1 MVLRILQFI
10 ATAAICILTVILPLK
25 FGSLTGIPEASGL
38 FPEDFYSWLI
48 ISWPVSLFPLFSGV
62 VLLLA
67 LLAFRPRPERQKHA
81 FITAGLWLLLGLAG
95 YAGAVNAGTR
105 DFVYLQIPH
114 GLGIGAYAASVYL
127 LLANRPEFRRK
138 FLMIIIGTGILL
150 GVLGWEQR
158 YISFED
164 TRKFALKQ
172 AQETGIPIPEAM
184 RARIWDNRIYTTFS
198 AANNLAG
205 YFLMTMPLL
214 FWLAWQMGS
223 RVDPPAGGR
232 AIFLLLAGFLM
243 VIPFFMTGSRA
254 GIAAALATAGLFVLA
269 FPVNRYLR
277 FSALGGLIF
286 MVIAGAV
293 LVMFSSRGFWS
304 MFARADYQWQSLK
317 IFAANPIFGT
327 GWGDFFHD
335 YMLIKLYPSNEAP
348 HDPHCMIAGYFS
360 QCGLIGGLSCL
371 AALFY
376 PLVEGWRKIRRSAES
391 FYRNIDTWIFLAVAA
406 GVIHSQVET
415 NMQVPALMCLLA
427 ALQII
432 LLTEEKPTQ
441 EKRLVN
447 QPLWVILFVFA
458 AAWHGAVGSW
468 SSWKLV
474 KGEKA
479 FAALY
484 DLATP
489 QGKTPEQF
497 AKTTPIQ
504 VNDALVQVTELRPYS
519 PFPWQ
524 IAGDYMFGRK
534 LYPQAEEYYR
544 KALELSANRASVWH
558 RLHRIYR
565 MTGNEE
571 KAAEYLQRSRELF
584 PINED
589 YHQPWSPPYE

>member
-1 MVLRILQFI
+1 MRILQFI
-10 ATAAICILTVILPLK
+10 ATAAIFILTVILPLK
-25 FGSLTGIPEASGL
+25 FGSLTGIPEATGL
-38 FPEDFYSWLI
+38 FPDDLYSWLI
-48 ISWPVSLFPLFSGV
+48 ISWPVSVFPLFSGT

-67 LLAFRPRPERQKHA
+67 LAAFRPHPERQRRA
-81 FITAGLWLLLGLAG
+81 FITAGLWMLLGFAG
-95 YAGAVNAGTR
+95 YAGAVNAGTK
-105 DFVYLQIPH
+105 DFVYAQIPH

-127 LLANRPEFRRK
+127 LLANRPELRRK
-138 FLMIIIGTGILL
+138 FLMTLLGTGILL

-158 YISFED
+158 FISFED

-172 AQETGIPIPEAM
+172 AQDTGIAIPEAM

-214 FWLAWQMGS
+214 FWLAWQLGG
-223 RVDPPAGGR
+223 RVEPPAGGR
-232 AIFLLLAGFLM
+232 AIFFGLAVLLML
-243 VIPFFMTGSRA
+243 IPFLMTGSRA
-254 GIAAALATAGLFVLA
+254 GLAVALATAGLFVLL

-277 FSALGGLIF
+277 FGAIGGLILV
-286 MVIAGAV
+286 VIAGAV
-293 LVMFSSRGFWS
+293 FVMFSSRGFWS

-317 IFAANPIFGT
+317 IFAANPVFGT

-376 PLVEGWRKIRRSAES
+376 PLVEGWRKIRRSTES
-391 FYRNIDTWIFLAVAA
+391 FYRNLDTWILLAVIA
-406 GVIHSQVET
+406 GVLHSQVET

-432 LLTEEKPTQ
+432 LMIEEKPE
-441 EKRLVN
+441 EKRLIN
-447 QPLWVILFVFA
+447 QPLWISLFIFA
-458 AAWHGAVGSW
+458 AVWHGAVGGW
-468 SSWKLV
+468 SSWHLV

-479 FAALY
+479 FAALC
-484 DLATP
+484 DLASP
-489 QGKTPEQF
+489 HGKTPEQF
-497 AKTTPIQ
+497 SQVTPLQ
-504 VNDALVQVTELRPYS
+504 VNDALNKAVELRPYS

-534 LYPQAEEYYR
+534 LYSQAEEYYR
-544 KALELSANRASVWH
+544 KALELSPNRASAWH

-565 MTGNEE
+565 MTGNEV
-571 KAAEYLQRSRELF
+571 KADEYLQRSRELF

-589 YHQPWSPPYE
+589 YHQPWSPPHE